1 MKDSPLDRLPDLDNA
16 NVGMTLMLFITKKL
30 LTGGFFFFCTGG
42 QMVTVNGKD
51 LDIAGTTLSDWLK
64 TTDYD
69 PRVIAVER
77 NLEIVPKTAY
87 SEIVLKDNDI
97 VEVVSFVGGG

>member
-1 MKDSPLDRLPDLDNA
+1 
-16 NVGMTLMLFITKKL
+16 
-30 LTGGFFFFCTGG
+30 
-42 QMVTVNGKD
+42 MVTVNGKD

-77 NLEIVPKTAY
+77 NLEIVTKTAY